1 MAFSS
6 LLSKHGL
13 ALLCVARNPD
23 SSLRDMADFVGV
35 TGRAGHARE
44 RPLRGGLRTAR
55 REPFGHP
62 TQSSVARVGVRF
74 ALGGNGRI
82 GGQ

>member
-35 TGRAGHARE
+35 TGRAGHTLVSDLCEAGYGLPGAS
-44 RPLRGGLRTAR
+44 PLAIPPNQVSHG
-55 REPFGHP
+55 
-62 TQSSVARVGVRF
+62 SV
-74 ALGGNGRI
+74 
-82 GGQ
+82 